1 MKKYFIVIVVILFF
15 VLSAVFYSMKI
26 WAPDFRF
33 GVLMGANVIMAVLT
47 LLSHRLVKAQ
57 VNKRGEA
64 FVRGVYSSS
73 FLKLFVCIGAVLAYA
88 LINKPNVHKPTLFVL
103 FGIYAVYSV
112 AETLLL
118 SKMAREAK

>member
-1 MKKYFIVIVVILFF
+1 MKKYFIVVVVILFLI
-15 VLSAVFYSMKI
+15 LSAVFYSMKT
-26 WAPDFRF
+26 WAPEYRF
-33 GVLMGANVIMAVLT
+33 GVLMAGNVIMAILT
-47 LLSHRLVKAQ
+47 VVSYALVKAQ

-112 AETLLL
+112 IETLLM
-118 SKMAREAK
+118 SKMARTAK